1 VTYEL
6 RRPAGREGVGPLEVF
21 RAISPA
27 PQARQQIPARYV
39 ASLDAY
45 RALSAN
51 PAPEIAAALNTAKVD
66 SVLKV
71 WTELAYE
78 AVRIRVRPTAP
89 SRLESLFAFADPI
102 EALSFTE
109 ETDAPKHVW
118 RGQVEAGAPWV
129 VVDMSGFS
137 VPQPPAPNAAGFRT
151 VWRQAETQAMN
162 YWQPGAV
169 VGIAEILVGGP
180 ILLSARLRLLPL
192 LRELGLLR

>member
-1 VTYEL
+1 MQ
-6 RRPAGREGVGPLEVF
+6 P
-21 RAISPA
+21 
-27 PQARQQIPARYV
+27 RQQIPARYV
-39 ASLDAY
+39 VSLDAF

-51 PAPEIAAALNTAKVD
+51 RDPEIAAALNAAKVD
-66 SVLKV
+66 FVLKV

-109 ETDAPKHVW
+109 ETDTPKHVW
-118 RGQVEAGAPWV
+118 RGEVDTGAPWV
-129 VVDMSGFS
+129 LVDMRAFS
-137 VPQPPAPNAAGFRT
+137 IPQLPVPGAAGFRA
-151 VWRQAETQAMN
+151 VWQQAEAQAMN
-162 YWQPGAV
+162 YWQPTAV